1 MWLIV
6 RFMWMRIEVMFI
18 VFLVLVVV
26 IWLRLVKNGG
36 MFIVTLVGI
45 IVEMLNSRLI
55 MILLFICN
63 KFNILFFFVI
73 CLLDIRLF

>member
-1 MWLIV
+1 
-6 RFMWMRIEVMFI
+6 MWMWIEVMFI

-26 IWLRLVKNGG
+26 IWLWLVKNGG
-36 MFIVTLVGI
+36 MFIVMLVGI